1 MMDFN
6 HYTQKSLEA
15 VQLARNL
22 AVQQGQQ
29 QLEQIHLLS
38 ALLQQENGL
47 IPQLLKKMGVTVES
61 LAAAVQA
68 EVEKLPKVSGS
79 VPADAFYIS
88 REANDALNAAEN
100 LA

>member
-47 IPQLLKKMGVTVES
+47 IPQLLKKMRSEEHTSELQS
-61 LAAAVQA
+61 LY
-68 EVEKLPKVSGS
+68 S
-79 VPADAFYIS
+79 
-88 REANDALNAAEN
+88 
-100 LA
+100 